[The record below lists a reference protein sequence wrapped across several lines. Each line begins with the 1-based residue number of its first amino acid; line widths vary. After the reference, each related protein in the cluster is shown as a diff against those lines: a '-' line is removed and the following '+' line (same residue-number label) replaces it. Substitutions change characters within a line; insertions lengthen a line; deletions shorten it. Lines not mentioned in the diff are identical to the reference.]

1 METGFWDIWPF
12 VLALVQFGGMGG
24 AAIHVILTK
33 TDERAA
39 AGWVGFV
46 LLVPFVG
53 WIVYLLFGVNRIQ
66 RRARELRGQKHDML
80 LLAPLPERSEAR
92 AGEGV
97 VRLLELEGL
106 ARFGQK
112 ILPESFE
119 QGNAIGVLLNG
130 DEAYPA
136 MIEAIE
142 RATRSIAI
150 STYIFNNDA
159 AGRRFVDALS
169 DAMERGVRVRLL
181 IDGVGSWYSHPS
193 LIPLLEERGINYA
206 RFLHSFMPW
215 QMPYL
220 NMRNHQ
226 KIFVVD
232 GRHGFTG
239 GMNIAEGNVN
249 DAGPRKPIKD
259 CHFRVEGPV
268 VSHLMHTFAHE
279 WNFTTGELLE
289 GPDWF
294 PEIESAGDVVA
305 RGLPAGP
312 DMGLNPIRWTL
323 LGALAEAQ
331 HNVRIV
337 TPYFIPDATLRTNV
351 SLAAM
356 RGVIVDIVL
365 PETNNLPFCDWAATP
380 QLEWLARA
388 GGRIWKTKGPFD
400 HSKMMTVDGMWA
412 MVGSANWD
420 DRSLRLNFEFNLECY
435 GATFA
440 GELDALIERKIS
452 TARPLSYEELSG
464 RSMPVRIRDSL
475 FRLASPYL

>member
-159 AGRRFVDALS
+159 AGRRFVDALA
-169 DAMERGVRVRLL
+169 DPMEPGVRA
-181 IDGVGSWYSHPS
+181 PS
-193 LIPLLEERGINYA
+193 PLHI
-206 RFLHSFMPW
+206 
-215 QMPYL
+215 
-220 NMRNHQ
+220 
-226 KIFVVD
+226 
-232 GRHGFTG
+232 
-239 GMNIAEGNVN
+239 
-249 DAGPRKPIKD
+249 
-259 CHFRVEGPV
+259 
-268 VSHLMHTFAHE
+268 
-279 WNFTTGELLE
+279 
-289 GPDWF
+289 
-294 PEIESAGDVVA
+294 
-305 RGLPAGP
+305 
-312 DMGLNPIRWTL
+312 
-323 LGALAEAQ
+323 
-331 HNVRIV
+331 
-337 TPYFIPDATLRTNV
+337 
-351 SLAAM
+351 
-356 RGVIVDIVL
+356 
-365 PETNNLPFCDWAATP
+365 
-380 QLEWLARA
+380 
-388 GGRIWKTKGPFD
+388 
-400 HSKMMTVDGMWA
+400 
-412 MVGSANWD
+412 
-420 DRSLRLNFEFNLECY
+420 
-435 GATFA
+435 
-440 GELDALIERKIS
+440 
-452 TARPLSYEELSG
+452 
-464 RSMPVRIRDSL
+464 
-475 FRLASPYL
+475 

>member
-46 LLVPFVG
+46 VLVPFVG

-80 LLAPLPERSEAR
+80 LLAPLPERGEAR
-92 AGEGV
+92 SGEGV
-97 VRLLELEGL
+97 VRLIELEGL

-119 QGNAIGVLLNG
+119 QGNTIGVLLNG

-239 GMNIAEGNVN
+239 GMNISEGNVN
-249 DAGPRKPIKD
+249 DTGPRKPIKD

-268 VSHLMHTFAHE
+268 VSHLMHTFAYE

-294 PEIESAGDVVA
+294 PEIEPAGDVVA

-388 GGRIWKTKGPFD
+388 GCRIWKTKGPFD

-452 TARPLSYEELSG
+452 TARPLSYEELAG
-464 RSMPVRIRDSL
+464 RSIPVRIRDSL